1 MRVAGSE
8 GGRTKRAL
16 LGMLQPGGELAAAA
30 SVIVYCTYQAQ
41 CGELAG
47 FLCTRGIVAAAYHA
61 GKAMQVPI

>member
-1 MRVAGSE
+1 MRLTGSE

-16 LGMLQPGGELAAAA
+16 LGMLQPGGELAAAT
-30 SVIVYCTYQAQ
+30 SVVVYCTYQAQ
-41 CGELAG
+41 CSELAG